1 MKRKSILLLAG
12 AIALSVFGGCVSTV
26 LDTSSETKES
36 YTQQSEDK
44 SQKKRL

>member
-26 LDTSSETKES
+26 LDTIENI
-36 YTQQSEDK
+36 DK
-44 SQKKRL
+44 IEKALI